1 MATNAR
7 GGSAGVPMGTL
18 PMAPSASTPL
28 FNNLGAQLYS
38 PYKAPAGPTQNNQAS
53 VEAYA
58 AMMNANA
65 KKPAA
70 AAPKPGPMPAAPPPV
85 SMPVDGPAPVVE
97 TKPTQNPA
105 SLDGVNAAMGG
116 GAGEGTGYVGALP
129 NGLRPLGRR
138 NYPQDSMALAA
149 VAGGIY

>member
-38 PYKAPAGPTQNNQAS
+38 PYKAPAGGQNNQAQ
-53 VEAYA
+53 VTAQV

-65 KKPAA
+65 PKP
-70 AAPKPGPMPAAPPPV
+70 APKPGPMPAAPPPV